1 MPITHLKALLLGE
14 ISFGV
19 QGRRLSRLLKHLRL
33 PVVLSVVVVVV
44 MLVVVVV
51 MLVVLVVVAV
61 AVVMVMVA
69 VVMVLVVVH
78 REGSAQG
85 ARQGQTSGYGSR

>member
-19 QGRRLSRLLKHLRL
+19 QGRRLSRLLKHLGVS
-33 PVVLSVVVVVV
+33 VVLSVVVVVV

-61 AVVMVMVA
+61 VMVMVA
-69 VVMVLVVVH
+69 VVMVLVVVP

>member
-14 ISFGV
+14 MSFGV

-33 PVVLSVVVVVV
+33 PVVLSVVVVKV
-44 MLVVVVV
+44 MLVVVVAMV
-51 MLVVLVVVAV
+51 LVLVVV

-69 VVMVLVVVH
+69 MVMVLVVVH
-78 REGSAQG
+78 CEGTAQG
-85 ARQGQTSGYGSR
+85 VRQGQTSGHGPR